1 MTWHAEEGGG
11 SASATNGVGAE
22 DSRSARRS
30 EAEARARPGFME
42 SHVIAT
48 HIEIILIITGAVT
61 ATMLSQFFAP
71 LSVLRLVYGEAP
83 LDAVSV
89 ALARHWGLLIFC
101 VGALLVYAAYVPP
114 LRAPIMV
121 VAVLEKV
128 GLGVC
133 VLGTSL
139 RRRGM
144 AAVLAGGDLLMAL
157 VYVLYLAGL

>member
-1 MTWHAEEGGG
+1 
-11 SASATNGVGAE
+11 V
-22 DSRSARRS
+22 RRR
-30 EAEARARPGFME
+30 EAEVRARPGFMG

-71 LSVLRLVYGEAP
+71 LPVLRLVYGETH
-83 LDAVSV
+83 LDAVSM

-121 VAVLEKV
+121 VAVIEKV

-133 VLGTSL
+133 VLGTSC
-139 RRRGM
+139 
-144 AAVLAGGDLLMAL
+144 AGGAWPPCSPVAICSWRSSMSFTWPGFRSNRVPPRRFCA
-157 VYVLYLAGL
+157 AFEP